1 MSPVV
6 LFSFVIGYFALLLG
20 VAWYTS
26 RNSDNESFFI
36 GNRNSNW
43 MLVAFGMIGTS
54 LSGVTFVSVPGGV
67 GSGNFYYYQI
77 VLGYLLG
84 YMVIAFV
91 LIPLYY
97 RMNLTSIYTYL
108 EKRFG
113 INAHKAGAFFFIL
126 SRTVGATARLY
137 LVISVLQIFI
147 FNRLGIP
154 FEATTLVILALILLY
169 TFEGG
174 VKTIIYTDTL
184 QTTGMLVGLVVCI
197 IVIVKA
203 LGTDLGGAW
212 SLMADKGYTNIIN
225 TDVKAS
231 SFALKHI
238 IGGMFI
244 AIAMTGL
251 DQEMMQK
258 NISVKTPKDS
268 QKNIMTFTAVLMF
281 VNLLFLILGG
291 VLYLYYS
298 THSAELLEAY
308 NKITGAVVPATAI
321 PADDLFPTI
330 ALSDTFSGVLGVI
343 FIIAIISALFPS
355 VDGAITSL
363 TSCFCIDMLGINK
376 KPGTEQEKKRTRLKV
391 HFTFAA
397 IFFIMVLL
405 FKWINDKLII
415 DFILKF
421 AGITYGPLLGLFAF
435 GILTR
440 RRLNDKLIWVACIA
454 APLLALGL
462 DMLSNPAWYEAKLH
476 ISLPTLTQWSAS
488 IFDGYKIGNELILI
502 NGIFTF
508 CGLWLISRKGSPS
521 EGSLLAV

>member
-1 MSPVV
+1 MSATV
-6 LFSFVIGYFALLLG
+6 LFCFVIGYFVLLLA

-36 GNRNSNW
+36 GNRSSNW

-67 GSGNFYYYQI
+67 GSGNFYYYQV

-84 YMVIAFV
+84 YLVIAFV
-91 LIPLYY
+91 LLPLYY

-147 FNRLGIP
+147 FNKMGIR
-154 FEATTLVILALILLY
+154 FEATALVILILILLY

-184 QTTGMLVGLVVCI
+184 QTTGMLLGLVVCI
-197 IVIVKA
+197 LVIVKA
-203 LGTDLGGAW
+203 LGTDFGGAF
-212 SLMADKGYTNIIN
+212 SMMADKGYTQIFNW
-225 TDVKAS
+225 DVKAG
-231 SFALKHI
+231 SFAFKHI
-238 IGGMFI
+238 LGGMFI

-258 NISVKTPKDS
+258 NISVKTLKDS
-268 QKNIMTFTAVLMF
+268 QKNMMTFTSILMI
-281 VNLLFLILGG
+281 VNFLFLVLGG
-291 VLYLYYS
+291 VLYLYA
-298 THSAELLEAY
+298 AEKGI
-308 NKITGAVVPATAI
+308 NVP
-321 PADDLFPTI
+321 PDDLFPTI
-330 ALSDTFSGVLGVI
+330 ALSDAFSSTIGII
-343 FIIAIISALFPS
+343 FIIALISALFPS

-363 TSCFCIDMLGINK
+363 TSCFCIDILGLK
-376 KPGTEQEKKRTRLKV
+376 KSEASEKEKKRTRLKV
-391 HFTFAA
+391 HFTFALV
-397 IFFIMVLL
+397 FFLMVLL
-405 FKWINDKLII
+405 FKLIDDKLII

-421 AGITYGPLLGLFAF
+421 AGVTYGPLLGLFAF
-435 GILTR
+435 GILTKR
-440 RRLNDKLIWVACIA
+440 KLDDSKIWTVCII

-476 ISLPTLTQWSAS
+476 VSLGLQSISDSL
-488 IFDGYKIGNELILI
+488 FNGYKIGNELILI
-502 NGIFTF
+502 NGLFTF
-508 CGLWLISRKGSPS
+508 AGLWMISKPAAGTALRTT
-521 EGSLLAV
+521 

>member
-1 MSPVV
+1 MSPVL
-6 LFSFVIGYFALLLG
+6 LFSFVVGYFLLLLV

-26 RNSDNESFFI
+26 RNSNNDSFFI

-84 YMVIAFV
+84 YIVIAFV

-113 INAHKAGAFFFIL
+113 VNAHKAGAFFFIL

-147 FNRLGIP
+147 FNKMGIP
-154 FEATTLVILALILLY
+154 FEATALVILVLILLY

-197 IVIVKA
+197 IVIIKS
-203 LGTDLGGAW
+203 LGTDFGGALTMM
-212 SLMADKGYTNIIN
+212 SDKGYTRIFNW
-225 TDVKAS
+225 DVNS
-231 SFALKHI
+231 GSFALKHI
-238 IGGMFI
+238 VGGMFI

-258 NISVKTPKDS
+258 NISVKTQKDS
-268 QKNIMTFTAVLMF
+268 QKNIMTFTAVLMI
-281 VNLLFLILGG
+281 VNLLFLVLGG
-291 VLYLYYS
+291 VLYLY
-298 THSAELLEAY
+298 AAQ
-308 NKITGAVVPATAI
+308 NGINVP
-321 PADDLFPTI
+321 PDDLFPTI
-330 ALSDTFSGVLGVI
+330 ALSDTFSGVIGVI

-363 TSCFCIDMLGINK
+363 TSCFCIDILGINK
-376 KPGTEQEKKRTRLKV
+376 NEGTEREKKSTRLKV

-421 AGITYGPLLGLFAF
+421 AGITYGPLLGLFSF
-435 GILTR
+435 GILTK
-440 RRLNDKLIWVACIA
+440 RRLNDKLIWMACII
-454 APLLALGL
+454 APLLALGV

-476 ISLPTLTQWSAS
+476 IELPLLKEWSATV
-488 IFDGYKIGNELILI
+488 FNGYKIGNELILI

-508 CGLWLISRKGSPS
+508 CGLWLISKKGTDSSAALQP
-521 EGSLLAV
+521 V

>member
-1 MSPVV
+1 MSPIV
-6 LFSFVIGYFALLLG
+6 LFSFVIGYFLLLLG

-67 GSGNFYYYQI
+67 GSGNFYYYQV

-84 YMVIAFV
+84 YLVIAFV

-154 FEATTLVILALILLY
+154 FEATALVILLLILLY

-184 QTTGMLVGLVVCI
+184 QTTGMLVGLVACI
-197 IVIVKA
+197 IVIIKA
-203 LGTDLGGAW
+203 LGTDFGGAM
-212 SLMADKGYTNIIN
+212 SMMADKGYTQVFNWN
-225 TDVKAS
+225 VKAG

-238 IGGMFI
+238 VGGMFI

-258 NISVKTPKDS
+258 NISVKTLKDS
-268 QKNIMTFTAVLMF
+268 QKNIMTFTAVLMV
-281 VNLLFLILGG
+281 VNFLFLVLGG
-291 VLYLYYS
+291 VLYLYAGS
-298 THSAELLEAY
+298 KGI
-308 NKITGAVVPATAI
+308 NVP
-321 PADDLFPTI
+321 PDDLFPTI
-330 ALSDTFSGVLGVI
+330 ALSDTFSGVIGII
-343 FIIAIISALFPS
+343 FIIALISALFPS

-363 TSCFCIDMLGINK
+363 TSCFCIDILGISK
-376 KPGTEQEKKRTRLKV
+376 RQGTEKEKKTTRLKV
-391 HFTFAA
+391 HFTFALV
-397 IFFIMVLL
+397 FFIMVLI

-435 GILTR
+435 GILTKR
-440 RRLNDKLIWVACIA
+440 ELKEQLIWAVCII
-454 APLLALGL
+454 APLLALML

-476 ISLPTLTQWSAS
+476 VSLGLQDISNGL
-488 IFDGYKIGNELILI
+488 FNGYKIGNELILI

-508 CGLWLISRKGSPS
+508 AGLWLISKKPS
-521 EGSLLAV
+521 LSKLKLQAV